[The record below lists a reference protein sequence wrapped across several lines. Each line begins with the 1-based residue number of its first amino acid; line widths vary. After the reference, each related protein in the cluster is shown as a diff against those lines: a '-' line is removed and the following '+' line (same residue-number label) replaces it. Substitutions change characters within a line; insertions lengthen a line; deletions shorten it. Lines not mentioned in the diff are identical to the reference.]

1 MQFRLKICGVFT
13 ILNLLPLKHHHSHFF
28 NKKVEGRGMFFSV
41 TIGLLPRRIA
51 PMKLKNVFM
60 MLILGYVWLSKGE
73 KSPCRASQS

>member
-13 ILNLLPLKHHHSHFF
+13 ILNLLPLFY
-28 NKKVEGRGMFFSV
+28 KKVEGRGMFFSV

-60 MLILGYVWLSKGE
+60 MLILGYVWLSKG
-73 KSPCRASQS
+73 